1 MGMELSA
8 EIAALNKT
16 LDDVNKGV
24 LEGRDAVKAV
34 EKDYR
39 AWREAN
45 EVRIKAMEDKLAAAT
60 GMGIPG
66 FGDDKTCKNFS
77 LVRAAFCHATRDWK
91 GCEDMKEAVDVTEKL
106 YREKLST
113 LPPEQRVMTTATD
126 TSAGFLVPVQQMAE
140 MIEFLYAQT
149 VLDAA
154 GVTKMEGLVGSPVSL
169 PKETTDWLSPA
180 EVAEN
185 GAIGYDD
192 FTTGQVTM
200 SPRKLGRG
208 VKISRETAQLASL
221 IPSVEAFVR
230 TRLMKKIAL
239 TLDLRGLRGSGSSL
253 QALGIANVSGINTVA
268 LGTNGGPVSYDAFVD
283 EEYQLALDNAM
294 VQGGRFAFIMHPR
307 TKYNARKLKDSQG
320 RPLFDVSAQGEN
332 AVERVIGHPIL
343 ATTQLPINLTKGT
356 ATTCSEIYFG
366 NFADFVRGLWGQLR
380 IESSLEAGDSN
391 GSAFTN
397 DQLWVKGVMLYDYA
411 CLRAE
416 SFCLINDV
424 T

>member
-140 MIEFLYAQT
+140 LIEFLYPQ
-149 VLDAA
+149 
-154 GVTKMEGLVGSPVSL
+154 
-169 PKETTDWLSPA
+169 
-180 EVAEN
+180 
-185 GAIGYDD
+185 
-192 FTTGQVTM
+192 
-200 SPRKLGRG
+200 
-208 VKISRETAQLASL
+208 
-221 IPSVEAFVR
+221 
-230 TRLMKKIAL
+230 
-239 TLDLRGLRGSGSSL
+239 
-253 QALGIANVSGINTVA
+253 
-268 LGTNGGPVSYDAFVD
+268 
-283 EEYQLALDNAM
+283 
-294 VQGGRFAFIMHPR
+294 
-307 TKYNARKLKDSQG
+307 
-320 RPLFDVSAQGEN
+320 
-332 AVERVIGHPIL
+332 
-343 ATTQLPINLTKGT
+343 
-356 ATTCSEIYFG
+356 
-366 NFADFVRGLWGQLR
+366 
-380 IESSLEAGDSN
+380 
-391 GSAFTN
+391 
-397 DQLWVKGVMLYDYA
+397 
-411 CLRAE
+411 
-416 SFCLINDV
+416 
-424 T
+424 